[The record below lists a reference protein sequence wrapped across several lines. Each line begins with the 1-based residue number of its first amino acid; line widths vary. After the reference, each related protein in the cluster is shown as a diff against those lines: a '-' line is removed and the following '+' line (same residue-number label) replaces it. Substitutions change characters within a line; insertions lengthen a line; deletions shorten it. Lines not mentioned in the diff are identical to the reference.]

1 RGRTDAQGG
10 VADGRGSGEMTG
22 GLENLDGLGL
32 AKLVRD
38 GEITPAE
45 VLEAT
50 IARIEVRNPALNAI
64 VTPMFEAAREAVA
77 AGLPDGPFRGVPYA
91 FKELVVSVKGAPTTS
106 ASRLY
111 AGAPAT
117 ADSEL

>member
-1 RGRTDAQGG
+1 MTD
-10 VADGRGSGEMTG
+10 E
-22 GLENLDGLGL
+22 LEQMDGLGL
-32 AKLVRD
+32 AELIRD
-38 GEITPAE
+38 GEVSASE

-50 IARIEVRNPALNAI
+50 IARIEARNPALNAL
-64 VTPMFEAAREAVA
+64 VTPMFDAARTAVA

-111 AGAPAT
+111 ADTPAA
-117 ADSEL
+117 ADSELVARARRAGLEIGRPHV